1 MARIRQQAKLR
12 KAKRLEQERKA
23 AEQARQR
30 GGGDPATQE
39 AIAELEQAQL
49 DAAAEL
55 DQAQKDEVGAGR
67 EAARTAAAAE
77 AATAAEA
84 VTTGRTPPA
93 VEPTTEPAEEPA
105 DAPPKPTRRE
115 RRAQQAEVETRRK
128 EPQRG
133 RERGKPQRKERK
145 KEDVRQRGR
154 VVNFLIQVWAELR
167 RVQWPNRTQVTQAT
181 AVVVIFCLV
190 AGAYLGLWDYA
201 FNKLVNLLL

>member
-1 MARIRQQAKLR
+1 MARTRQQAKQR

-30 GGGDPATQE
+30 GGGDAATQDT
-39 AIAELEQAQL
+39 IAEIEQAQL
-49 DAAAEL
+49 DAATEL
-55 DQAQKDEVGAGR
+55 DEAQQDEVGAGR
-67 EAARTAAAAE
+67 EAARSAAAAE

-84 VTTGRTPPA
+84 VTTGRAEPA
-93 VEPTTEPAEEPA
+93 TEP
-105 DAPPKPTRRE
+105 DGAPTKPSRRE
-115 RRAQQAEVETRRK
+115 RRARQAEVETPRK
-128 EPQRG
+128 QPQRA
-133 RERGKPQRKERK
+133 RERARPQRKERK

-190 AGAYLGLWDYA
+190 AGAYLGLLDYV